1 MNLTKLHDPKYGVL
15 NLIGF
20 ISGEGTNLRKVIE
33 HERSLSAA
41 PGSSPYHVC
50 AIFSDN
56 ARSLAPEIGRD
67 YNLPV
72 IIRDIGSFYGAH
84 GYTKRDMCLRP
95 SFDAETIR
103 VLEPFNTRFAVFAG
117 YMSIASNLLIKSY
130 TAINVH
136 PGDLTIMKDGKPR
149 WTGGHA
155 VYDAIMAGE
164 KTLRSTT
171 HIVEPDVDCGR
182 VLMLSRQV
190 RVSLP
195 NDSELRVPDQAKAI
209 AARHQKLLKET
220 GDWEILPLTIE
231 YIAKGR
237 YSIDDAGGL
246 YFDSLPVPQGVKLD

>member
-1 MNLTKLHDPKYGVL
+1 
-15 NLIGF
+15 
-20 ISGEGTNLRKVIE
+20 
-33 HERSLSAA
+33 
-41 PGSSPYHVC
+41 
-50 AIFSDN
+50 
-56 ARSLAPEIGRD
+56 
-67 YNLPV
+67 
-72 IIRDIGSFYGAH
+72 
-84 GYTKRDMCLRP
+84 
-95 SFDAETIR
+95 
-103 VLEPFNTRFAVFAG
+103 
-117 YMSIASNLLIKSY
+117 
-130 TAINVH
+130 
-136 PGDLTIMKDGKPR
+136 
-149 WTGGHA
+149 
-155 VYDAIMAGE
+155 MAGE